1 MLTINSVFCSTDL
14 LLRIN
19 RHTWFINDWDIY
31 LSTTAIYSG
40 WKTWPQNCHRLQ
52 FCPHFYL
59 WIKTANGCSSMAS
72 QQNCKRLQFC
82 GQFSE
87 FMAYVSTKL
96 QTLAVL
102 WPLFGVYRM
111 LSPPELQTLAVL
123 WPLFGV
129 YIKVAIKLLTMAVL
143 WPQHSKLSF
152 HHKTARVCSFV
163 VKRWFWIM
171 WP

>member
-1 MLTINSVFCSTDL
+1 MQEILILTKSKFTKIIKKAIQVKALKYL
-14 LLRIN
+14 LQKQGSKHLN
-19 RHTWFINDWDIY
+19 
-31 LSTTAIYSG
+31 TTAIYGSQ
-40 WKTWPQNCHRLQ
+40 KKWPQNCHRLQ

-72 QQNCKRLQFC
+72 QQNCKRWQFC

-129 YIKVAIKLLTMAVL
+129 YIKVAI
-143 WPQHSKLSF
+143 
-152 HHKTARVCSFV
+152 
-163 VKRWFWIM
+163 
-171 WP
+171 

>member
-1 MLTINSVFCSTDL
+1 M
-14 LLRIN
+14 
-19 RHTWFINDWDIY
+19 
-31 LSTTAIYSG
+31 STTAIYGSR
-40 WKTWPQNCHRLQ
+40 KKWPQNCHRLQ

-72 QQNCKRLQFC
+72 QQNCKRWQFC

-129 YIKVAIKLLTMAVL
+129 YRMLSPPELQTLAVLWPLFGVYIKVAIKLLTLAVL
-143 WPQHSKLSF
+143 WSHDSKSSF
-152 HHKTARVCSFV
+152 HHKTANPGSFMATF
-163 VKRWFWIM
+163 RSL
-171 WP
+171 

>member
-1 MLTINSVFCSTDL
+1 M
-14 LLRIN
+14 RI
-19 RHTWFINDWDIY
+19 
-31 LSTTAIYSG
+31 TAIYGSQ
-40 WKTWPQNCHRLQ
+40 KKWPQNCHRLQ

-72 QQNCKRLQFC
+72 QQNCKRWQFC

-129 YIKVAIKLLTMAVL
+129 YIKVAIKLQPLAVL

-152 HHKTARVCSFV
+152 HHKTANPGSFMATFRSLQKVAIKLQTLAILWPHQVEFLFCSSVFTLV
-163 VKRWFWIM
+163 TNI
-171 WP
+171 